1 MLRFSKVPTV
11 GQHKGISSAE
21 RQLVGDTDHPPPRG
35 LPSGLPSLCP
45 LAWFEYSPPSLGMVS
60 CTISLRGNSSTRL
73 CERCPE
79 TPNLD
84 PMVPLTSG
92 IEFHSKDT
100 AVYIKWCQT
109 GAQWEPQKKL
119 QGGKAAFTFEIG
131 LLGEHSSCSRDSVAQ
146 GGWSLDFSRILTAS
160 CRTGRASSGTSFQ
173 SRQRLPFV
181 SNI

>member
-1 MLRFSKVPTV
+1 MLRFSKVPAV
-11 GQHKGISSAE
+11 GQHEGISSAE
-21 RQLVGDTDHPPPRG
+21 RQLVGDTDRPPPPRG
-35 LPSGLPSLCP
+35 LPSSLPSLCP
-45 LAWFEYSPPSLGMVS
+45 LAWSEYSLPSLGMVS

-109 GAQWEPQKKL
+109 RAQWEPQKKL
-119 QGGKAAFTFEIG
+119 QGGKAAFEIG
-131 LLGEHSSCSRDSVAQ
+131 LLGVHCSCSGDSGAQ
-146 GGWSLDFSRILTAS
+146 WGWSLNFSRILTAS